1 MIYVVDMAVIT
12 PDLTPSDVWDC
23 GGAGRSWLSALLLS
37 AWLHQEELI
46 LETPEQGSWHGR
58 QSCK

>member
-12 PDLTPSDVWDC
+12 PDLTPSDVWGC

-37 AWLHQEELI
+37 A
-46 LETPEQGSWHGR
+46 
-58 QSCK
+58 